1 MQNLY
6 ERITSLVRER
16 EELNRRGG
24 ILKYDARRGIPEAKE
39 EFDKIVARY
48 KQVEDEIDRI
58 EKEHAIGI
66 EEMGEIIS
74 ENLGETYIPT
84 IFKEVYEKNG
94 ERYYTERFIA
104 CYINESH
111 PYYTNENYEISVLQD
126 EFKTLMQNL
135 DKTNSI
141 MFSNSGELNYRP
153 LMPRYAFNG
162 TNFIKIYTRGWH
174 HTYDFCR
181 TFIDKFEPMLIKE
194 LENIKVDSVDEN
206 LGQGL

>member
-48 KQVEDEIDRI
+48 KQVEAEIDRI
-58 EKEHAIGI
+58 EQDYAIDI
-66 EEMGEIIS
+66 EGMGKIIS
-74 ENLGETYIPT
+74 KNLRKDYVPK
-84 IFKEVYEKNG
+84 IFREVYEKDG
-94 ERYYTERFIA
+94 GRYYTERFIA
-104 CYINESH
+104 CYINQNHLYHSN
-111 PYYTNENYEISVLQD
+111 PKYEISVLED

-135 DKTNSI
+135 DETNTI

-153 LMPRYAFNG
+153 MFPANAFRG
-162 TNFIKIYTRGWH
+162 TNFIKIYTSGWC

-181 TFIDKFEPMLIKE
+181 TFIEKVEPMLIKE
-194 LENIKVDSVDEN
+194 LESIKVDSVDEN